1 MSLCTPLSCT
11 KITLSILDGASR
23 LRFALT
29 INPAVENTSSE
40 GVLVAGIAN
49 MDLASMERH
58 GKVCCSVDHHDS
70 TSSAETDGGA
80 PTDGRRRRRQTYGGA
95 PINFCRR
102 RRREKLGGAPASARS
117 VCLTQEIDSI

>member
-29 INPAVENTSSE
+29 INPAVENTRSE

-58 GKVCCSVDHHDS
+58 GKVCCCVDHHDS

-80 PTDGRRRRRQTYGGA
+80 PTDGRRHQLIKLNGLHFLT
-95 PINFCRR
+95 PCRSFHER
-102 RRREKLGGAPASARS
+102 MQKHAATA
-117 VCLTQEIDSI
+117 